1 MERDQS
7 VIEVLNEIVAVSG
20 SCELSGSGLPQDG
33 VFEAGRFPDIRESAS
48 NLIRCRGAGRERIV
62 SGGRKFPN
70 GEATERLRCFSAC
83 RK

>member
-33 VFEAGRFPDIRESAS
+33 VFEAGRFPEPGESAS
-48 NLIRCRGAGRERIV
+48 NLIRCRARSRED
-62 SGGRKFPN
+62 SFGGGGKFPYWR
-70 GEATERLRCFSAC
+70 GYGKATVLFRMA
-83 RK
+83 